1 MNAVVVEDDGI
12 GGRIDSENTLFLR
25 IQMNT
30 DLVNSKYTELL
41 TLAKPRLEEITGDN
55 L

>member
-25 IQMNT
+25 VQTNT
-30 DLVNSKYTELL
+30 YLGNSKYTELL
-41 TLAKPRLEEITGDN
+41 TLANPRLE
-55 L
+55 

>member
-1 MNAVVVEDDGI
+1 M
-12 GGRIDSENTLFLR
+12 IDSEKPSSLR

-30 DLVNSKYTELL
+30 YLGNSKYTELL
-41 TLAKPRLEEITGDN
+41 TLANPRLEEITGDN